1 MAATTSSRLV
11 LQRVAT
17 HILSRAR
24 VAGAGQLSLRITP
37 GGFGTPS
44 FGPHS
49 RRVRLANGRLVVE
62 TETDAQSLAR
72 SMPIAGSTLREL
84 ADFAE
89 VDLGAALFVGHDA
102 PELGDIDEPISFD
115 GNDVASITQW
125 YRDVADMLDL
135 VLAALP
141 ADADSTPARLWPEHF
156 DVAVDASVRPD
167 LRVNLGGSPG
177 DGYSEEPY
185 LYVGPWTGD
194 RPGDPGFWNAPF
206 GAVVTRAELV
216 AAGGDAGVVAAGTAF
231 LLDGY
236 GRLL

>member
-1 MAATTSSRLV
+1 M
-11 LQRVAT
+11 
-17 HILSRAR
+17 
-24 VAGAGQLSLRITP
+24 AGAGQLSLRITP

-44 FGPHS
+44 FGPDS

-62 TETDAQSLAR
+62 TETDATALAM
-72 SMPIAGSTLREL
+72 SMPIAGSTMRAL
-84 ADFAE
+84 AEFAE
-89 VDLGAALFVGHDA
+89 VDLAGALFVGHDA
-102 PELGDIDEPISFD
+102 PELGDIDEPITFD
-115 GNDVASITQW
+115 GADVASITQW
-125 YRDVADMLDL
+125 YCDVADMLDL

-141 ADADSTPARLWPEHF
+141 PDADSTPARLWPEHF

-185 LYVGPWTGD
+185 LYVGPWTAE

-206 GAVVTRAELV
+206 GAVLTRAELMA
-216 AAGGDAGVVAAGTAF
+216 AAGDEAGLVAAGTAF